1 MSIKRVTRFNHIVGN
16 QPNMGTDKEYWDQIK
31 LQAKLVLEEA
41 TEMYNAA
48 MNEDM
53 VEVAD
58 GWADVKYLNEYM
70 EDILKAGD
78 VRTDKVFDAVCT
90 NNESKFSNSYNYVL
104 DSVEVLK
111 QNGTD
116 AYVEESLYEGEI
128 YYTARRSEDGKVLK
142 LKHHERVDL
151 SQFIPEIYK

>member
-1 MSIKRVTRFNHIVGN
+1 MSIKRVTRFNHIVGF
-16 QPNMGTDKEYWDQIK
+16 QPNMGTEREYWDQIK

-41 TEMYNAA
+41 QEMYNAA
-48 MNEDM
+48 LEEDM
-53 VEVAD
+53 IEVAD

-90 NNESKFSNSYNYVL
+90 NNDSKFTTSYNYAL
-104 DSVEVLK
+104 DSVESLK
-111 QNGTD
+111 ENGVE
-116 AYVEESLYEGEI
+116 AYIEESVYEGEI

-142 LKHHERVDL
+142 LKFHERVDL
-151 SQFIPEIYK
+151 SQFVPEEHK

>member
-1 MSIKRVTRFNHIVGN
+1 MSIKRVTRFNHIVGF
-16 QPNMGTDKEYWDQIK
+16 QPNMGTEREYWDQIK

-41 TEMYNAA
+41 QEMYNAA
-48 MNEDM
+48 LEENMI
-53 VEVAD
+53 EVAD

-90 NNESKFSNSYNYVL
+90 NNDSKFTTSYNYAV
-104 DSVEVLK
+104 DSVEALK
-111 QNGTD
+111 ESGTE
-116 AYVEESLYEGEI
+116 AYIEESVYEGEI

-151 SQFIPEIYK
+151 SQFVPKQ